1 MTDQNEHEKSTIV
14 SGSRQQPVVIAP
26 EVLDVVRFLANTW
39 VAVDAFVYQ
48 HCDGEALMHYPVVQG
63 IRNQLNLK
71 KIGEQQ
77 YDPARLKAGVEW
89 LLAQ

>member
-1 MTDQNEHEKSTIV
+1 MTDQNEQEKSARV

-26 EVLDVVRFLANTW
+26 EVLDVVRFLAETW
-39 VAVDAFVYQ
+39 AEVDAFVYK

-63 IRNQLNLK
+63 SRNQINLK
-71 KIGEQQ
+71 KIGEQK
-77 YDPARLKAGVEW
+77 YDPARLRSGVEW